1 MLTLP
6 NNSTELR
13 YPAEDGLKVQW
24 RRPVPCELCIIQSCA
39 PSFLSRHSSREGWVQ
54 GVSHSMLE
62 DRQTFR
68 GGAYIMITGFQRFP
82 VNTKHLYNICNK
94 LSFHHLKLRI
104 ALAIQALN
112 ECKIKTNNSAT

>member
-1 MLTLP
+1 MDLKY
-6 NNSTELR
+6 SG
-13 YPAEDGLKVQW
+13 DGPYHVN
-24 RRPVPCELCIIQSCA
+24 CA
-39 PSFLSRHSSREGWVQ
+39 SFNHAHLPSFLAIHHVRGGSR

-94 LSFHHLKLRI
+94 LSFHHLKLGI